1 MNKLKK
7 ILIIASVSAG
17 CVGCMQQPPKD
28 KPILKNIKNNYNFF
42 IAGKITPNLTGK
54 IKLKWYAKYATYNP
68 KCARAS
74 NVYAQFEG
82 GVFPQQSITSKDLT
96 VDKNNSFRVKI
107 PLDKY
112 KPGLCKWNIKEIDY
126 SINNSPRYVI
136 ARFDVHKH
144 EARSSAIDVLKCENM
159 NNKIQCLPINKQPP
173 FNRYSLLNTNNN
185 YSYNLKIK
193 S

>member
-1 MNKLKK
+1 MIKLNK
-7 ILIIASVSAG
+7 ILIIASVSVG
-17 CVGCMQQPPKD
+17 CGGCMQQPPKH

-42 IAGKITPNLTGK
+42 IAGKITPNLAGK

-74 NVYAQFEG
+74 NVYTQFEG
-82 GVFPQQSITSKDLT
+82 GAFPQQSITPYEMLI
-96 VDKNNSFRVKI
+96 DKNYSFSVQI

-112 KPGLCKWNIKEIDY
+112 KPGLCQWNIKEIDY
-126 SINNSPRYVI
+126 SINNSPLYFI
-136 ARFDVHKH
+136 AKFDAHKH
-144 EARSSAIDVLKCENM
+144 EARSNAIDVLKCENM
-159 NNKIQCLPINKQPP
+159 NNKIQCLPINRRPP

-185 YSYNLKIK
+185 YYYNLKIK